1 MTEPRSSLR
10 HTKVRQ
16 VRQENAHPSSASTNG
31 GVWAV
36 AGRTAYREEFH
47 RDYGPDADER
57 LDSTESGREF

>member
-16 VRQENAHPSSASTNG
+16 ENAYAGLASTNG
-31 GVWAV
+31 DVWAV

>member
-1 MTEPRSSLR
+1 MTGPRSGLH
-10 HTKVRQ
+10 HTRL
-16 VRQENAHPSSASTNG
+16 RQEDAHRGLTSTNG

-36 AGRTAYREEFH
+36 AGRTVYREEFH

>member
-1 MTEPRSSLR
+1 MTEPRSGL
-10 HTKVRQ
+10 HQAKL
-16 VRQENAHPSSASTNG
+16 RQEDAYPGLASTNG
-31 GVWAV
+31 GTRAV